1 MHNLIIGILN
11 IATGGLLDK
20 VLNFFSQRETERLES
35 MSEAR
40 KQEYADQ
47 RDRRMRANEIRLA
60 TAGFWEMRLLTAWV
74 LFIFVFHL
82 TSIWLDTQFAL
93 GWAIA
98 KFPDPIDDYEWQ
110 IILSLFGLGV
120 ANRALTTVAAVFRK

>member
-1 MHNLIIGILN
+1 MGFVLAILN
-11 IATGGLLDK
+11 WASGGFLDK
-20 VLNFFSQRETERLES
+20 VLNFFAQRETERLQS
-35 MSEAR
+35 MNEAR

-47 RDRRMRANEIRLA
+47 RDQRMRANEIRLA

-82 TSIWLDTQFAL
+82 TSIWIDTQFSL
-93 GWAIA
+93 GWSID
-98 KFPDPIDDYEWQ
+98 KFPSPIDEYEWQ

>member
-1 MHNLIIGILN
+1 MGIVMGILN
-11 IATGGLLDK
+11 WASGGVLDK
-20 VLNFFSQRETERLES
+20 LLNFFAQRETERLES
-35 MSEAR
+35 MNEAR

-47 RDRRMRANEIRLA
+47 RDQRMRANEIRLA

-82 TSIWLDTQFAL
+82 TSIWLDTQFAF

-98 KFPDPIDDYEWQ
+98 KFPSPIDEYEWQ